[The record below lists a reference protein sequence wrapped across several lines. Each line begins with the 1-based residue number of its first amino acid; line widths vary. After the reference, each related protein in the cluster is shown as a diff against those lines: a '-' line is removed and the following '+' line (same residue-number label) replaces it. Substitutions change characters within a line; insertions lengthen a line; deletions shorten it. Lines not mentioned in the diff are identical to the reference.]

1 MNYSSYTD
9 DTNIAFALLYSRD
22 LPVMQND
29 LIA

>member
-1 MNYSSYTD
+1 MNNSSYTD

-22 LPVMQND
+22 IMQND

>member
-9 DTNIAFALLYSRD
+9 DTNIAFALIYSRD
-22 LPVMQND
+22 LMQND

>member
-9 DTNIAFALLYSRD
+9 DTNIAFALLHSRD
-22 LPVMQND
+22 LMQND

>member
-1 MNYSSYTD
+1 MNNSSYID

-22 LPVMQND
+22 LMQND

>member
-9 DTNIAFALLYSRD
+9 DTNIAFALIYSHD
-22 LPVMQND
+22 LMQND